1 MTKTQYML
9 IGFLIVAGLLIALSF
24 LSIILSVIHR
34 RWERRLE
41 EELDRM
47 RRGDSSSPQ
56 ELNGKTRNNRTMWG

>member
-9 IGFLIVAGLLIALSF
+9 IGFLIVAGMLIALSF
-24 LSIILSVIHR
+24 LSIVLSVVHR
-34 RWERRLE
+34 RWERNME
-41 EELDRM
+41 EELDRR

>member
-24 LSIILSVIHR
+24 LSIILSVVHR